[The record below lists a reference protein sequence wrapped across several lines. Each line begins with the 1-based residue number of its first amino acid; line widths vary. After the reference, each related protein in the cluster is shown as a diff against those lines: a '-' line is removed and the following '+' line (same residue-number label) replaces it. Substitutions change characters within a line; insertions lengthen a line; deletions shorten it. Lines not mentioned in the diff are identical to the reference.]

1 MSKIVSESAE
11 TNDLEIN
18 APSLEEVTPITLNHD
33 APTNTSADFLF
44 EEGDLIIEPSRNVQ
58 FHLDDGELDKIDN
71 YFEAENDELDI
82 FIEKI
87 RTETDESLNGQPNE
101 NKPISENIKID
112 DFTSMADYDDF
123 IFKMQWKLSNN

>member
-1 MSKIVSESAE
+1 MILKSTLPPRRSHSKHVKQDALTNSSE
-11 TNDLEIN
+11 
-18 APSLEEVTPITLNHD
+18 
-33 APTNTSADFLF
+33 DFLF
-44 EEGDLIIEPSRNVQ
+44 EEGDLIIEPSQNIQ
-58 FHLDDGELDKIDN
+58 FHIDDGELDKIDN

-87 RTETDESLNGQPNE
+87 RTETDESLNDSLMK

-123 IFKMQWKLSNN
+123 IFQDAMEIIE